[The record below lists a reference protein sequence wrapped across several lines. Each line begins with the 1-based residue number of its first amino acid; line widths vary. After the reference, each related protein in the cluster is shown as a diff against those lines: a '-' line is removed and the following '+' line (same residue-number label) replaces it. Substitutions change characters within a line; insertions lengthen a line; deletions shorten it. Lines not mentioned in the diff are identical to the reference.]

1 MLFSSAF
8 PLYPDANQREA
19 AWADPKDN
27 EAQDKTEFTKDVDK
41 AYKSYMDSGD
51 LYTADEQEGRGRG
64 PVAEEMRRKLN
75 AESERLRARLRQ
87 ELAELRERLS
97 PHPASHPASGALGD
111 LRQRLAPLTQQLRS
125 SLSGN
130 VQELCGQLSLY
141 IQGLERAEAQAQ
153 AGPPVYREAFHGMS
167 QTLENGGIKLDDI
180 IGDFQSK
187 TGKLA
192 NAVEEEQSGRTW
204 REMRSRLAQEVSSA
218 RMQAQSRWGVLNAEL
233 GALLLVTSPPL
244 KTTEVT
250 ANVDEFCQSAAL
262 QNQVFLARLER
273 VFLGL
278 EEEREASAALSS
290 PSDPS
295 QPGSLLQED
304 FSAKFSALIQDILHS
319 VQ

>member
-1 MLFSSAF
+1 MIRPRQEGKQWVRQEAF

-19 AWADPKDN
+19 AWANPKDN
-27 EAQDKTEFTKDVDK
+27 DAQEKTEFNKDVDK

-64 PVAEEMRRKLN
+64 TVAEEMRRKLN

-97 PHPASHPASGALGD
+97 PHPA
-111 LRQRLAPLTQQLRS
+111 

-187 TGKLA
+187 TSAAMDPQREAGERGDG
-192 NAVEEEQSGRTW
+192 VEEEQSGRTW
-204 REMRSRLAQEVSSA
+204 PEMRSRLAQEVSSA
-218 RMQAQSRWGVLNAEL
+218 RLQAQSRWGVLNAEL

-295 QPGSLLQED
+295 LPGSLLQED